1 MPDKRGQKDR
11 AGWGDTMQRTIA
23 LLLLC
28 GVAQPALAQPA
39 SIEARLEAL
48 EAEVNRLKAELAA
61 ARAAPVA
68 TPPQEASARATAAP
82 PAAGQAAMETRVAA
96 LEAKAARP
104 ADGFRMGSTT
114 LKLNGYVK
122 LWAAATHFSGGDA
135 PPGSLINDFY
145 LPQQIPIGGPES
157 RDFDAHVKQTR
168 LWLTTSTPV
177 GDKVL
182 GGYIEVDFQS
192 ATGAQ
197 GTQRT
202 TNAYNLAV
210 RRAYMTYGRFLL
222 GQDWSTFMNVGALP
236 ETTDFIGPTEGTVFV
251 RQPLVRFTTPLS
263 KSLSLAV
270 AIENPETAIITPTSP
285 VLIEN
290 DDDRLPDFVARLTA
304 TPGKSQLTF
313 AALARESS
321 AQAGPFA
328 AHAFSWGISAAGKV
342 PFGPNGRH
350 DIRFAATAG
359 EGIGR
364 YVGLNFVPD
373 GVWDLTG
380 PGDLSTIGVVAGFG
394 AVRLAWTD
402 RLRSTFMGSLQDAD
416 YPDSGTP
423 AGANDRAWSAAANLF
438 VTPVRGLDLG
448 IEYRHGERRLLSG
461 QSGMMDRI
469 EFLAK
474 HGF

>member
-1 MPDKRGQKDR
+1 MKR
-11 AGWGDTMQRTIA
+11 TFA
-23 LLLLC
+23 LLLLL
-28 GVAQPALAQPA
+28 GAAHPALAQSS

-61 ARAAPVA
+61 ARAAPTA
-68 TPPQEASARATAAP
+68 AAPASAAPATLAAASPP
-82 PAAGQAAMETRVAA
+82 PAASPELETRVAA
-96 LEAKAARP
+96 LEATSAKP
-104 ADGFRMGSTT
+104 ADGFRMGSST

-135 PPGSLINDFY
+135 PSGSLINDFY

-177 GDKVL
+177 GDKTL
-182 GGYIEVDFQS
+182 GGYVEVDFQS

-210 RRAYMTYGRFLL
+210 RRAYMTVGRFLL
-222 GQDWSTFMNVGALP
+222 GQDWSTFMNVAALP

-251 RQPLVRFTTPLS
+251 RQPLARFTTPLS
-263 KSLSLAV
+263 KGLTLAV
-270 AIENPETAIITPTSP
+270 AIENPETSIITPTSAT
-285 VLIEN
+285 LIEN
-290 DDDRLPDFVARLTA
+290 DDDRIPDFVARLTA
-304 TPGKSQLTF
+304 TPGKSQLTL

-328 AHAFSWGISAAGKV
+328 AHAFSWGLSAAGKV

-350 DIRFAATAG
+350 DIRFSATAG

-373 GVWDLTG
+373 GVWDQTG
-380 PGDLSTIGVVAGFG
+380 PGDLSTIGVVAGYG

-402 RLRSTFMGSLQDAD
+402 RLRSTFMGSIQDAD
-416 YPDSGTP
+416 YPDGGAP

-438 VTPVRGLDLG
+438 VTPLRGLDFG
-448 IEYRHGERRLLSG
+448 IEYRHGERRLISG
-461 QSGMMDRI
+461 ATGMMDRI

-474 HGF
+474 YGF